1 MAAVFLRF
9 PEGKRKVLTFSYD
22 DGHPCDE
29 RLIKI
34 FDKHGLKGTFNI
46 NYDSFMARY
55 GETEESLKER
65 VDLYKNHEV
74 AVHGL
79 THPHLDTIS
88 QATITSEIF
97 KDREGLESIFG
108 YIVTGM
114 AYPFFRAGGEAT
126 DTAMKACGIKYG
138 RVTPPTHN
146 FKSPTDWYNW
156 NPTCHHKDLQLMK
169 HAEDF
174 LSAEVEQ
181 YSLLFY
187 VWGHS
192 YEFDKD
198 DNWNVMEEFADYIS
212 GKDEVWY
219 ATNMEIYNYIEA
231 FKKLEWSIDGS
242 RVYNPTAQ
250 KIWFTIRDSRRK
262 FKTGLNADFVINPG
276 ETISI

>member
-9 PEGKRKVLTFSYD
+9 PEGRRKALTFSYD

-29 RLIKI
+29 RLINI
-34 FDKHGLKGTFNI
+34 FDKYGLKGTFNI
-46 NYDSFMARY
+46 NYESFVNRY
-55 GETEESLKER
+55 GSTEEELQKR

-79 THPHLDTIS
+79 THPHLNTIS
-88 QATITSEIF
+88 QSTITTEIY
-97 KDREGLESIFG
+97 KDREGLESLFG
-108 YIVTGM
+108 YIITGM

-146 FKSPTDWYNW
+146 FKFPTDWYNW
-156 NPTCHHKDLQLMK
+156 NPTCHHKDLRLMELAK
-169 HAEDF
+169 SF
-174 LSAEVEQ
+174 LGSEEPN

-198 DNWNVMEEFADYIS
+198 DNWEIMEEFASYIS
-212 GKDEVWY
+212 SKDEVWY
-219 ATNMEIYNYIEA
+219 ATNMEIYNYLEA
-231 FKKLEWSIDGS
+231 FKQLVWSLDS
-242 RVYNPTAQ
+242 SKVFNPTAY
-250 KIWFTIRDSRRK
+250 KIWFTVRDGRRH
-262 FKTGLNADFVINPG
+262 FSTGECADFVINPG
-276 ETISI
+276 ETITF